1 VPVSRER
8 SIDIE
13 RLSARPEFEVFRA
26 VALVDCRHGSI
37 LALSGT
43 LHHHRNCVILR
54 GNVNSGRRMSEG
66 FWPVV
71 FIIVGIIVWVLA
83 KVVANVRKSERQWRE
98 VDKSK
103 LKEWQDDDEW

>member
-1 VPVSRER
+1 
-8 SIDIE
+8 
-13 RLSARPEFEVFRA
+13 
-26 VALVDCRHGSI
+26 
-37 LALSGT
+37 
-43 LHHHRNCVILR
+43 
-54 GNVNSGRRMSEG
+54 MSEG

-83 KVVANVRKSERQWRE
+83 KVVANIRKSERQWRE